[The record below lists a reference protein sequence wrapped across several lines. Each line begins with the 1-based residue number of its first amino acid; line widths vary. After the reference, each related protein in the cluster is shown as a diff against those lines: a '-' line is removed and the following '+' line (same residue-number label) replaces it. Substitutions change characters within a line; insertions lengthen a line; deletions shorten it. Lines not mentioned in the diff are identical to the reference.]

1 MSVKAAAYIRVSTRE
16 QDENVQRHAIKE
28 FISSRNIEIVNWFVD
43 KGESGAKPFRNRPA
57 AQKLLEFVEK
67 KKIDAIVVFTID
79 RIGRG
84 MIDTMQTILEFE
96 NRGIKVISIKEEW
109 MQTLDPNIRKLILS
123 ILSWV
128 AEFERRRIRERQLEA
143 WAMGKQKGRPKKV
156 SDETILKYLKRY
168 NGLSIRAIWKIMCKD
183 LKKKCISY
191 DHLRRR
197 IKQLGYIRKLTR

>member
-1 MSVKAAAYIRVSTRE
+1 MSMKVVAYIRVSTRE
-16 QDENVQRHAIKE
+16 QDENVQRHAIEE
-28 FISSRNIEIVNWFVD
+28 FAKSRNIEIVQWFID

-57 AQKLLEFVEK
+57 AQKLLEFIDNNS
-67 KKIDAIVVFTID
+67 IDAVVVFAID

-84 MIDTMQTILEFE
+84 MIDTMQTILDLE
-96 NRGIKVISIKEEW
+96 NRGVKVISIKEEW
-109 MQTLDPNIRKLILS
+109 MQTLDQNIRKLVLS

-156 SDETILKYLKRY
+156 SDEIILRYLKRY
-168 NGLSIRAIWKIMCKD
+168 DRLSIRAIWKIMTKD
-183 LKKKCISY
+183 GHEISY